1 MELIWHKEA
10 WNEYYSWFKNDKDI
24 FKRIMLLVDDIL
36 KHPTDGIGKPEPLKH
51 NFAGCWSRRID
62 IEHRLIYQIKE
73 NQIIIIACKYHY

>member
-1 MELIWHKEA
+1 MELTWTPT
-10 WNEYYSWFKNDKDI
+10 SWEQYLNWYKNDKDT
-24 FKRIMLLVDDIL
+24 FKRIMLLLEDIL
-36 KHPTDGIGKPEPLKH
+36 KHPTEGIGKPEPLKH